1 MIVKQYSDY
10 KIRFINKNGEY
21 WAVASDVAKILGFRD
36 AHTAVRYLPTH
47 VRGTLKGRTTSEKTK
62 ARKYQ
67 DYTVINE
74 KGIYRLAMRSNK
86 PEALDFQDWICHMLV
101 GLRQGVGLQPYNA
114 FDMLDKQHQI
124 GVMDLLN
131 NNYEDISDKVFMKA
145 NTIANK
151 AVSTIYG
158 YDKMINKG
166 IMTGEMKQLRQIILN
181 DTIQLIITAQKFNL
195 DISISKTIYDKYIY
209 RKGVA

>member
-1 MIVKQYSDY
+1 MVKQYSDY

-86 PEALDFQDWICHMLV
+86 PEALDFQDWICDMLV

>member
-21 WAVASDVAKILGFRD
+21 WAVASDVARILGFRD
-36 AHTAVRYLPTH
+36 ANTAVRILPKH
-47 VRGTLKGRTTSEKTK
+47 VKGTLKVRTLGGN
-62 ARKYQ
+62 Q
-67 DYTVINE
+67 NMTVINE

-86 PEALDFQDWICHMLV
+86 PKALDFQDWICDMLM
-101 GLRQGVGLQPYNA
+101 GLRQGAGLQSYDA
-114 FDMLDKQHQI
+114 FNMLDKQHQI
-124 GVMDLLN
+124 SVMDLLN
-131 NNYEDISDKVFMKA
+131 NNYEDISDKIFMKA

-181 DTIQLIITAQKFNL
+181 DTVQLIITAQKFNL

>member
-47 VRGTLKGRTTSEKTK
+47 VRGTLKGCTTSEKTK

-86 PEALDFQDWICHMLV
+86 PEALDFQDWICDMLV
-101 GLRQGVGLQPYNA
+101 GLRQGAGLQPYNA

-181 DTIQLIITAQKFNL
+181 DTVQLIITAQKFNL

>member
-1 MIVKQYSDY
+1 MIVKQYSDHNV
-10 KIRFINKNGEY
+10 RFINKNGEY
-21 WAVASDVAKILGFRD
+21 WAVASDVAKVLEFRD
-36 AHTAVRYLPTH
+36 AYNATKYLPKH
-47 VRGTLKGRTTSEKTK
+47 ARGTLKGSSTSDNAK

-86 PEALDFQDWICHMLV
+86 PEAVHFQDWICDMLV
-101 GLRQGVGLQPYNA
+101 DLRQGTGLPPYDA

-124 GVMDLLN
+124 SVMDLLN

-145 NTIANK
+145 NAISNK

-158 YDKMINKG
+158 YDKMISKG
-166 IMTGEMKQLRQIILN
+166 VMTKEMKQLRQIILN
-181 DTIQLIITAQKFNL
+181 DTVQLIITAQKFNL

>member
-21 WAVASDVAKILGFRD
+21 LAVVSDVAKILGFRD
-36 AHTAVRYLPTH
+36 ANTAVRILPEH
-47 VRGTLKGRTTSEKTK
+47 VRGTLKVRTLGGN
-62 ARKYQ
+62 Q
-67 DYTVINE
+67 NMTVINE
-74 KGIYRLAMRSNK
+74 KGIYRLVMRSNK
-86 PEALDFQDWICHMLV
+86 PEALDFQDWICDMLV
-101 GLRQGVGLQPYNA
+101 GLRQDAGLQPYNA

-124 GVMDLLN
+124 SVMDLLN

-181 DTIQLIITAQKFNL
+181 DTVQLIITAQKFNL

>member
-21 WAVASDVAKILGFRD
+21 WAVASDVARILGFRD
-36 AHTAVRYLPTH
+36 ANTAVRILPKH
-47 VRGTLKGRTTSEKTK
+47 VKGTLKVRTLGGN
-62 ARKYQ
+62 Q
-67 DYTVINE
+67 NMTVINE

-86 PEALDFQDWICHMLV
+86 PKALDFQDWICDMLM
-101 GLRQGVGLQPYNA
+101 GLRQGAGLQSYDA
-114 FDMLDKQHQI
+114 FNMLDKQHQI
-124 GVMDLLN
+124 SVMDLLN
-131 NNYEDISDKVFMKA
+131 NNYEDISDKIFMKA

-158 YDKMINKG
+158 YDKMISKG
-166 IMTGEMKQLRQIILN
+166 IMTVEMKQLRQIILN
-181 DTIQLIITAQKFNL
+181 DTVQLIITAQKFNL

>member
-1 MIVKQYSDY
+1 MIVKQYSDN

-21 WAVASDVAKILGFRD
+21 WAVASDVAKVLGFRD
-36 AHTAVRYLPTH
+36 ANTAVRYLPPH
-47 VRGTLKGRTTSEKTK
+47 VRDTLKGRSTSDKAK

-86 PEALDFQDWICHMLV
+86 SEAIDFQDWICDVLV
-101 GLRQGVGLQPYNA
+101 GLRQGTGLQPYDV
-114 FDMLDKQHQI
+114 FDMLDKQHQV
-124 GVMDLLN
+124 GAMDLLN
-131 NNYEDISDKVFMKA
+131 NNYENVSDKAFMKA

-158 YDKMINKG
+158 YDKMISKG
-166 IMTGEMKQLRQIILN
+166 IMTGKMKQLRQIILN
-181 DTIQLIITAQKFNL
+181 DTVQLIITAQKFNL
-195 DISISKTIYDKYIY
+195 DLSISKTIYDKYIY